1 MGHIINLSVN
11 SFLFVTNIEDL
22 EPAQEETTT
31 NESRKH
37 TKLAEVWTT
46 WKASQYC
53 RQHSSLCTTYARV
66 LFALQESTASTG

>member
-31 NESRKH
+31 NESLESIQSWRKFG
-37 TKLAEVWTT
+37 

-53 RQHSSLCTTYARV
+53 REHSSLCTTYARV